1 MTMTKQRQRL
11 LLDTLNGKRAPGTCT
26 CHGLTDQRIADRVPT
41 EQHHP
46 TCARR
51 HDELARQLLTKLDA
65 CGPFI
70 LTKHG
75 YRAANGQF
83 ARLAIVQ
90 AWTVRQTIRG
100 LAALPQA
107 PVAHGLRE
115 AHVAMK
121 DDAPVRRTP
130 TPAERRHTDSVERM
144 RGPRVWKSE
153 EDGQAQHDY
162 TQATME

>member
-1 MTMTKQRQRL
+1 MTKQRQRL
-11 LLDTLNGKRAPGTCT
+11 LLDTLNGKHTSGTCT
-26 CHGLTDQRIADRVPT
+26 CHGLTDQRIADGVPT

-46 TCARR
+46 RCARR
-51 HDELARQLLTKLDA
+51 HDELACQLLDELDT
-65 CGPFI
+65 CGPFT

-75 YRAANGQF
+75 YHAANGQF

-90 AWTVRQTIRG
+90 AWTARQTIKG
-100 LAALPQA
+100 LATLPQA

-121 DDAPVRRTP
+121 DDAPIRTSP
-130 TPAERRHTDSVERM
+130 TPAEQRYTK
-144 RGPRVWKSE
+144 RVKLWTRPMPIWDSE

-162 TQATME
+162 TTATTE